1 MALFRARSCLQKD
14 EPRGI
19 GVAEC
24 GRAQTCARTGRSLTG
39 LKEWTTEFFLP
50 SDSGPFRVRVREVEL
65 IPNMEPRP
73 GAFLRSATP
82 GEVTERTVFT
92 DTVLLPAL

>member
-1 MALFRARSCLQKD
+1 MNLMVSAWQSAAVHRPAPERAGLS
-14 EPRGI
+14 P
-19 GVAEC
+19 V
-24 GRAQTCARTGRSLTG
+24 